1 MAETRGA
8 DTRPTEVFELVD
20 ETGDGA
26 PVSRGAATIRLD
38 GGVGV
43 IIRAGL
49 LDPDRDASRLWELIR
64 TGCSRRTVH
73 YAVRRQDPTGRAV
86 HAVAGGELQST
97 RMDKQLDG
105 QVPSTGIDLVP
116 MTAEQFAP
124 WAQRQQEEYARTRA
138 ANGESRE
145 VAERTSREQH
155 AALFPGG
162 VGSPGQRVFT
172 AHRTDAGLG
181 ASNETD
187 GDSKHGTVIGTLW
200 VDDSA
205 PEVFIYNVEI
215 DPRFQGRGLGRALML
230 EAERWCRAHDRTTL
244 VLNVFGNNV
253 RARNLYDSLGYTALV
268 SGYGVDLD
276 A

>member
-1 MAETRGA
+1 MAATQGA

-20 ETGDGA
+20 ETDDGA
-26 PVSRGAATIRLD
+26 AVSRGFATIRLD
-38 GGVGV
+38 GGVGA
-43 IIRAGL
+43 ITRAGL
-49 LDPDRDASRLWELIR
+49 LDPDRDAPRLWDLIS
-64 TGCSRRTVH
+64 TGCSARRVH
-73 YAVRRQDPTGRAV
+73 YGVRREDPTGRAL
-86 HAVAGGELQST
+86 HAVVGGELQAT
-97 RMDKQLDG
+97 RMDKHLDG
-105 QVPSTGIDLVP
+105 HVPSTGIDLVP

-124 WAQRQQEEYARTRA
+124 WAQRQSEEYARTRA

-145 VAERTSREQH
+145 LAERTSREQH

-162 VGSPGQRVFT
+162 VDSPGQRVFT
-172 AHRTDAGLG
+172 AHRTDAEHR
-181 ASNETD
+181 AD
-187 GDSKHGTVIGTLW
+187 GTVIGTLW

-230 EAERWCRAHDRTTL
+230 ETERWCQAHGRTTL